1 MGYCAGKRQD
11 AFMALLVIHT
21 LTFFYGPVAYA
32 LSMDSD
38 CYGSKNLVIV
48 HGLEFLFGTT
58 RLILSCAGLAIMETS
73 SSRIELNLFISILS
87 FAIFSIGIVNC

>member
-21 LTFFYGPVAYA
+21 LTFFYGPVAYG
-32 LSMDSD
+32 LSTDSD
-38 CYGSKNLVIV
+38 YGSKNLVIV

-58 RLILSCAGLAIMETS
+58 RLILSCVGLAIMETS
-73 SSRIELNLFISILS
+73 SSRTELNLFISILS
-87 FAIFSIGIVNC
+87 FAIFSIGIANC